1 MKLSAL
7 ALAAVLGCASAGRNA
22 PQLSIKVRDG
32 NFEGLEGLD
41 PILSWSDSTRSGDI
55 DLSYGIEASAT
66 PTSDLASLP
75 RNIWGK
81 ASTDVSG
88 WGVSARAEV
97 DAQERDHA
105 DLDIDASNEEVD
117 LSVHLTASAGN
128 DFSVR
133 TVEATKGF
141 DSDGSRVTVTPRFNL
156 QDDSRDVVVNYSND
170 KTNIK
175 LTASVDSQE
184 VTLSQQIDDDN
195 RIAPT
200 INSKGDIS
208 VEWERRLGED
218 RSLTA
223 NLKPNE
229 SLDVEWK
236 DDAWTANV
244 NMPIDG
250 TNINGANVSIK
261 RDVRF

>member
-7 ALAAVLGCASAGRNA
+7 ALVAVIGSVSAERKA

-32 NFEGLEGLD
+32 NFEGLDGLD
-41 PILSWSDSTRSGDI
+41 PTLTWSDSTRSGDI
-55 DLSYGIEASAT
+55 DLAYGIEASAAV
-66 PTSDLASLP
+66 TSDLASLP

-81 ASTDVSG
+81 ASTNVSG

-105 DLDIDASNEEVD
+105 DLDIDACNEDND
-117 LSVHLTASAGN
+117 LSLHLTASAGN
-128 DFSVR
+128 DFHVK
-133 TVEATKGF
+133 TIEATKGF
-141 DSDGSRVTVTPRFNL
+141 DADGSRVTVTPRFNL
-156 QDDSRDVVVNYSND
+156 DDDTRDVVVNYSND

-175 LTASVDSQE
+175 LTASTDNQE
-184 VTLSQQIDDDN
+184 VTISQQIDDDN

-200 INSKGDIS
+200 IKSNGDLS
-208 VEWERRLGED
+208 VEWERRLGDD

-229 SLDVEWK
+229 NLNVEWK

-244 NMPIDG
+244 NMPIEG
-250 TNINGANVSIK
+250 TSINGANVSIK
-261 RDVRF
+261 RDVNF